1 MASLFHHQC
10 GITFHDQHA
19 VLVMTKRAVTFY
31 HQRDLQSGTEDAE
44 IKVTLLLRTQSPKN
58 VPSAKAGIGHNN
70 NHNNHHHNNR
80 KFIERFR
87 RQRKTYNA

>member
-10 GITFHDQHA
+10 GVTFHDQHA

-44 IKVTLLLRTQSPKN
+44 IKVTLC
-58 VPSAKAGIGHNN
+58 
-70 NHNNHHHNNR
+70 
-80 KFIERFR
+80 
-87 RQRKTYNA
+87 